1 MIRRFLAKW
10 GVYKCLD
17 CEYVFDSWK
26 WPTRCPGCGGKNFQE
41 WSR

>member
-1 MIRRFLAKW
+1 MHIIFSKW

-17 CEYVFDSWK
+17 CEHIFDNWK
-26 WPTRCPGCGGKNFQE
+26 WPKRCPGCGGKNFQE